1 MLKANKKALTV
12 FLSLL
17 MLTVFV
23 SASFA
28 WETVSEVRRLNKEA
42 PSLDGFAGAGA
53 LIWLR
58 NNDFRMLTD
67 GTMENTRRV
76 IVMMG
81 EKIPAGEHADADDR
95 FVDPSFLIR
104 LAPKSCCLGRRHAG
118 VEIL

>member
-42 PSLDGFAGAGA
+42 PSLDGFAGAGE
-53 LIWLR
+53 I
-58 NNDFRMLTD
+58 
-67 GTMENTRRV
+67 
-76 IVMMG
+76 
-81 EKIPAGEHADADDR
+81 
-95 FVDPSFLIR
+95 
-104 LAPKSCCLGRRHAG
+104 GRAH
-118 VEIL
+118 V